1 MNARSA
7 LIVTAAMLALA
18 PVVKSGHELPVYPS
32 YYPHEIEI
40 ATMAPQAAA
49 AALGAGKLH
58 AYIGSSPYLDA
69 PPSDT
74 IGSVNSLGSFVTVRI
89 DSGSQLAAD
98 EASACTLAGTIV
110 RDMTARS
117 SELIAH
123 SYPITPLHGDYLYHA
138 DLAEA
143 AAARLAGG
151 TAVAGPSGREPR
163 VKAEG
168 PLAQRLVRPEWQ
180 ARGEPWDAIVTE
192 IDARKLVASP
202 GHAVNGWLGPR
213 WTRSGWFHAHRLL
226 AQSIV
231 EPERRQRVDA
241 ELERLQAG
249 YFEGAV
255 ERINAERDLVRS
267 LTASCRAAVAGYTVR
282 LEYFNIGF
290 STGIENIAYDALE
303 GLSSPMFL
311 RTVKLKEFPWNGW
324 LQLATEAGADAAWN
338 PVGGFTGDFGRLMWF
353 AVGDPAAVPSPY
365 DHAWI
370 LNRISEVDS
379 VPRR

>member
-7 LIVTAAMLALA
+7 LIVVAAILAVA
-18 PVVKSGHELPVYPS
+18 PVVRGGHELPVYPS

-40 ATMAPQAAA
+40 AVLTPEDAV
-49 AALGAGKLH
+49 AALRADKLH
-58 AYIGSSPYLDA
+58 AYIGSSPPLDVS
-69 PPSDT
+69 PSDT
-74 IGSVNSLGSFVTVRI
+74 IGSVASLGSFVIVRI
-89 DSGSQLAAD
+89 NSGSQLAGD
-98 EASACTLAGTIV
+98 DASACALAAAIV
-110 RDMTARS
+110 RDMAARS
-117 SELIAH
+117 GELVAH
-123 SYPITPLHGDYLYHA
+123 PYPVTPLHGDYLYHA

-143 AAARLAGG
+143 AGARLAGG
-151 TAVAGPSGREPR
+151 TGVAGPAEREPR
-163 VKAEG
+163 VKVEG
-168 PLAQRLVRPEWQ
+168 PTAQRLVRPEWRVQ
-180 ARGEPWDAIVTE
+180 GGPWDAIVTE
-192 IDARKLVASP
+192 IDARNLVASASD
-202 GHAVNGWLGPR
+202 AVNGWLGPR

-226 AQSIV
+226 AQSIA

-241 ELERLQAG
+241 ELKRLQAG
-249 YFEGAV
+249 YFEGTV

-267 LTASCRAAVAGYTVR
+267 LTASCRTVVAGYTIR
-282 LEYFNIGF
+282 REYINTGF

-311 RTVKLKEFPWNGW
+311 RTVKLKDFPWNGW
-324 LQLATEAGADAAWN
+324 LQLATAAGADAAWN
-338 PVGGFTGDFGRLMWF
+338 PIGGFTGDFGRLMWF